1 MRGVANADLTAELAM
16 ELSAAAAKVL
26 GEAGAFTGRRP
37 TALVGRDTRISGQ
50 LLSAAV
56 NAGLASTGVDVI
68 DVGIVPTP
76 GLAYLVNT
84 QGTDLGVMLSASH
97 NPMPDNGIKFFQ
109 RGGVKLD
116 DSIEDSIEE
125 RLNEQW
131 ERPIAGDVGRI
142 TTDEGHALRQTY
154 IDALVASLEGVRLDG
169 LKVVIDAANGA
180 ASYTAGPAFEAS
192 GATVVGINNTPDG
205 LNINDNAGST
215 HIEGL
220 QAAVVEHG
228 ADLGI
233 ALDGDADR
241 CLAVDA
247 TGAVVDGD
255 HIMAILALDLKEQGK
270 LHNNTLVATIMS
282 NLGLIIAMREHG
294 IQVEQTRVGDR
305 YVLEAM
311 AQNGFTL
318 GGEQSGHVI
327 ISEYAN
333 TGDGVLT
340 GLHVAARVARS
351 GRSLASLASVMT
363 TLPQVMINVP
373 NVDKMR
379 AGVDPEITRAVTQAN
394 NKLGMSGR
402 VVLRPSGTEPLVRVM
417 VEASTAESAQ
427 QVAEQLAGLV
437 ARRLA
442 L

>member
-1 MRGVANADLTAELAM
+1 
-16 ELSAAAAKVL
+16 
-26 GEAGAFTGRRP
+26 
-37 TALVGRDTRISGQ
+37 
-50 LLSAAV
+50 
-56 NAGLASTGVDVI
+56 VDVI

-417 VEASTAESAQ
+417 VEASTAENAQ

-437 ARRLA
+437 ASRLA